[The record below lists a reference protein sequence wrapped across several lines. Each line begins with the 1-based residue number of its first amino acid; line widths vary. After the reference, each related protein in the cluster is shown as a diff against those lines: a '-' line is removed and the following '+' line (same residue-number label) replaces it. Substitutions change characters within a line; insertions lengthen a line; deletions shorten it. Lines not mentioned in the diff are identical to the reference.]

1 MPNHRSD
8 ETPTLHIRSRSHV
21 SQISWL
27 LLLHLLRHQVVAK
40 TASRTFSPLNKIQTV
55 PYGMETNFGPL
66 FSLELILTSR
76 ELILTSRLDLFLPGA
91 SNKRNAPFILTT
103 RFKTQIYY
111 VLSALARR

>member
-8 ETPTLHIRSRSHV
+8 VTPTLHIRSRSPV

-27 LLLHLLRHQVVAK
+27 LLHLLCHQVVAK

-55 PYGMETNFGPL
+55 PYGMETNLGPL
-66 FSLELILTSR
+66 FSLELILAS
-76 ELILTSRLDLFLPGA
+76 SLDLFLPGA
-91 SNKRNAPFILTT
+91 SSKRNASFSLFTS
-103 RFKTQIYY
+103 FKTPIYY